1 MTDIDPIIAA
11 RLLPAPPPGWKRP
24 ALKMQT
30 KLQVIL
36 NQEGKCKATGERL
49 TDIRQVQF
57 DHRPAVW
64 QRRFDPVMND
74 TAPSV
79 NDSDTIDAIL
89 KAEHVIRT
97 FTDNGTGMGDVTH
110 KAHSDRTGEREA
122 EHRIAMALK
131 EPGRKRPRKNSIR
144 GRGFERAAAR

>member
-1 MTDIDPIIAA
+1 MIDIDPIIAA

-36 NQEGKCKATGERL
+36 NQQSKCKATGVRL
-49 TDIRQVQF
+49 TDVRLIQF

-74 TAPSV
+74 TVPSV
-79 NDSDTIDAIL
+79 NDPETIDAIL
-89 KAEHVIRT
+89 EAEHSTRT

-110 KAHSDRTGEREA
+110 KAHSDRISEGEA
-122 EHRIAMALK
+122 AHRINMALK
-131 EPGRKRPRKNSIR
+131 EPGRKRPRKNTIR
-144 GRGFERAAAR
+144 GRGFESRA